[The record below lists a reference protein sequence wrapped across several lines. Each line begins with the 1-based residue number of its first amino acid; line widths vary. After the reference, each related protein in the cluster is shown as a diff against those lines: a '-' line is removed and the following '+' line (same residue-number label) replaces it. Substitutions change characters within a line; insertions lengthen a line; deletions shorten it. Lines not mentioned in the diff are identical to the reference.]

1 MVDEQSKSIGGQMR
15 EGDLIKAVWSDG
27 LVLRG
32 RYVGV
37 VRGFVILI
45 DHLGKNVVCDP
56 NHVKFE
62 VLEE

>member
-1 MVDEQSKSIGGQMR
+1 MR

-32 RYVGV
+32 RYMGV
-37 VRGFVILI
+37 VRGFVILV

-62 VLEE
+62 VIEE